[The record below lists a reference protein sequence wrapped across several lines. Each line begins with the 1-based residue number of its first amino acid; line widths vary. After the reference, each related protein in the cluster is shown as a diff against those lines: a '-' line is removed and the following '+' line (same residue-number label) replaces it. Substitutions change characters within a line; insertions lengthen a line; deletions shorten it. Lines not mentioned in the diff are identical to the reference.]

1 MQSQYSEYYEDV
13 KRTIP
18 FSLRGLFRD
27 AALNT
32 LSAIDKV
39 KNIDNDLK
47 RPRVQFLYIHH
58 IFRDEE
64 KPFDQLLSRLARH
77 HHFISYSDAV
87 EKILTGTID
96 KPYVCFSSDDGFKNN
111 LRAAEILSS
120 HGASACF
127 FINPDLI
134 GETRFDVI
142 KKHTESRLK
151 FPPVEFLTWDEVDSL
166 LKSGHEI
173 GSHTMYHF
181 NVADVSAEEFRS
193 DCEQAKSVIAKHCG
207 QVGHF
212 AFPYGRFFNF
222 NDSAR
227 KIIFE
232 TGFRSCATAERGC
245 HINHDTVLKPEDLCL
260 RRDLVILDWNPD
272 HIFYFMARNSSKA
285 SVRNNLYPY

>member
-1 MQSQYSEYYEDV
+1 MQQPYFEYYRDV
-13 KRTIP
+13 RSTMP
-18 FSLRGLFRD
+18 FSARELLRN
-27 AALNT
+27 AALDG
-32 LSAIDKV
+32 LSVIDKIR
-39 KNIDNDLK
+39 NINADLN
-47 RPRVQFLYIHH
+47 RPRIQFLYIHH
-58 IFRDEE
+58 IFKDEE
-64 KPFDQLLSRLARH
+64 QAFDRLLKRLSKH
-77 HHFISYSDAV
+77 HHFISYSGAV
-87 EKILTGTID
+87 DKILTGRID

-111 LRAAEILSS
+111 LRAAEILSA

-134 GETRFDVI
+134 GETSFEVI

-166 LKSGHEI
+166 LKAGHEI

-181 NVADVSAEEFRS
+181 NVADIPAKEFRE
-193 DCEQAKSVIAKHCG
+193 DCEKAMAVITKQCG
-207 QVGHF
+207 KVSHF

-222 NDSAR
+222 SDEAR
-227 KIIFE
+227 RIIFE

-245 HINHDTVLKPEDLCL
+245 HINHDKVLKKEDLCL

-285 SVRNNLYPY
+285 SVSNNLYPY